1 VDKIRIGT
9 RKSQLALWQA
19 RKVSDLLKSR
29 GLRTEIVSLSSGGD
43 RSLGGDLSSAVGQ
56 FIHSIDA
63 ELKNDNIDIAVH
75 SAKDVPV
82 TYQEGI
88 CNLAYLERGCTNDLL
103 IFNDSTKGLRLK
115 ELLSTNTETSVDDAL
130 EIIPMNG
137 MVGSVSG
144 RRQSFVL
151 SRRPDVIPI
160 SARGDI
166 ETRLSKLK
174 QGRFDAIILAEIGIK
189 RLSEDGLLDDN
200 FLNLNAYRI
209 EEKDWPTAPGQGAI
223 AVHCKTENREK
234 FREVGEILNHKTT
247 RVNVENE
254 RLILQ
259 QLGGGCLFPCGI
271 NATGSQINATIA
283 PSNWREV
290 YSVGMSFP
298 LIEFEGE
305 ISSFNV
311 VIENQRIAQIESSG
325 SGPKIVST
333 LNSDRLSRNLI
344 LSGINVVNLPVLDL
358 EPLAN
363 NWPSEFIDTSIPKN
377 KWPFLV
383 LTSPFAARCAVEI
396 AKENKDISRLQW
408 IAIGEGTA
416 RACFKQGVTVSL
428 CAKSRNSE
436 ELFKFLDSTFDK
448 STEFLLPRSSVSKD
462 NLVNNLKNVGFNVT
476 IWTGYRNKS
485 RVVDECDIS
494 GSDVLLLSSP
504 SSAKSW
510 EENGLPI
517 PRNILCMG
525 QTTKEAVES
534 TPFFAGSKVE
544 ALQGPTSEFLKMWW
558 NQRRSVEDESSTK
571 DK

>member
-1 VDKIRIGT
+1 MDKIRIGT
-9 RKSQLALWQA
+9 RKSRLALYQA
-19 RKVSDLLKSR
+19 RKVSELLESR
-29 GLRTEIVSLSSGGD
+29 GLKTEIVKLSSGGD

-63 ELKNDNIDIAVH
+63 ELKNGNIDMAVH

-88 CNLAYLERGCTNDLL
+88 CNLAYLKRGCTHDLL
-103 IFNDSTKGLRLK
+103 IFDNPAKGLQVK
-115 ELLSTNTETSVDDAL
+115 ELLSSNIETSVEDAL
-130 EIIPMNG
+130 EIIPKNG

-151 SRRPDVIPI
+151 SRRPDIIPI

-174 QGRFDAIILAEIGIK
+174 LGRFDAIILAEIGLK
-189 RLSEDGLLDDN
+189 RLSEDGLLDND
-200 FLNLNAYRI
+200 FLNLNAYRLK
-209 EEKDWPTAPGQGAI
+209 EEDWPTAPGQGAI
-223 AVHCKTENREK
+223 AVHCRAENREK
-234 FREVGEILNHKTT
+234 FRKIGEILNHKNTQI
-247 RVNVENE
+247 NVENE

-259 QLGGGCLFPCGI
+259 KLGGGCLFPCGI
-271 NATGSQINATIA
+271 NATGSQINAIIA

-305 ISSFNV
+305 INSFDV
-311 VIENQRIAQIESSG
+311 VIENQSIEILESCDF
-325 SGPKIVST
+325 GPKIIST

-344 LSGINVVNLPVLDL
+344 LSGVNVVNLPVLDL
-358 EPLAN
+358 QPLKE
-363 NWPSEFIDTSIPKN
+363 NWPSEFIDKSVPKN

-416 RACFKQGVTVSL
+416 RACFKLGVTVSL

-436 ELFKFLDSTFDK
+436 ELFRFLDSTFDK
-448 STEFLLPRSSVSKD
+448 STEFLLPRSSVTKD
-462 NLVNNLKNVGFNVT
+462 NLVDKLRNSGFNVWF
-476 IWTGYRNKS
+476 WTGYQNKS
-485 RVVDECDIS
+485 RIVERCQINDN
-494 GSDVLLLSSP
+494 DVLLLSSP

-510 EENGLPI
+510 EENALPI

-525 QTTKEAVES
+525 QTTKQAVES
-534 TPFFAGSKVE
+534 TPFFAGSEVE

-558 NQRRSVEDESSTK
+558 NQRRSVENESSAK